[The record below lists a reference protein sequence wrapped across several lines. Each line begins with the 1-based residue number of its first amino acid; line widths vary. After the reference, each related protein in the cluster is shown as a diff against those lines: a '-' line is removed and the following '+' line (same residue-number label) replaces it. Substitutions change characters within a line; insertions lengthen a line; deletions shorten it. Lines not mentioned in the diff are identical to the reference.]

1 MHLFAAS
8 RISRLS
14 PIVLA
19 TVSSFFLCAPRVDAQ
34 GGQKYGFQIAVLSTS
49 IGTGS
54 DAISGVGVETQLRAN
69 TVYAS
74 EKFVLSL
81 GVGAQLT
88 SHSAGSDKIVI
99 SGVFLEPRWVPHTPL
114 ERVFPYVSG
123 RLSFLRQSSNFG
135 SASTGPGFGAGVG
148 LAILLTKTL
157 NLDAGVALVR
167 QQFGD
172 FTFDTPD
179 SRGSIGTFSPFT
191 TYAAKIGLSWGF
203 PNR

>member
-1 MHLFAAS
+1 M
-8 RISRLS
+8 
-14 PIVLA
+14 LA
-19 TVSSFFLCAPRVDAQ
+19 IGSFFLCAPDVGAQ
-34 GGQKYGFQIAVLSTS
+34 GGQKYGFQVAVLSTS
-49 IGTGS
+49 IGSGS

-69 TVYAS
+69 TLHSS
-74 EKFVLSL
+74 EKFALSL
-81 GVGAQLT
+81 GMGVQLT
-88 SHSAGSDKIVI
+88 SHSKGGDNIVI

-114 ERVFPYVSG
+114 ERVFPYISG

-148 LAILLTKTL
+148 TAILLTKTL

-172 FTFDTPD
+172 FQFDTPGLK
-179 SRGSIGTFSPFT
+179 GSTGTFTPFN